1 MTKLKTNRS
10 MILYFL
16 LTAIT
21 CGIWP
26 FVFVHKQAKDL
37 NVVCAED
44 GKKTGGFLKY
54 LILTPLTLCIYPLCW
69 WIASASRVKAYG
81 NRHNVSGVT
90 GAASLILWSTIG
102 NLLFGLGIFIA
113 IHKYMKSTNRICKD
127 FMAREKAAKEAEE
140 LAAKKAEEEA
150 ALAAKRAEEEAAL
163 AAKRAK
169 EDEERAAQQAAM
181 VAAAV
186 AQALAAQKAA
196 EPAAPAAPT
205 QE

>member
-21 CGIWP
+21 CGIWS

-44 GKKTGGFLKY
+44 GKKTGGFVKY
-54 LILTPLTLCIYPLCW
+54 LILTPLTLGIYGIIW
-69 WIASASRVKAYG
+69 WCASASRVKAYG
-81 NRHNVSGVT
+81 ARHNVAGVT
-90 GAASLILWSTIG
+90 GAASLILWTTIG
-102 NLLFGLGIFIA
+102 SMLFGLGPFIA

-140 LAAKKAEEEA
+140 LAA
-150 ALAAKRAEEEAAL
+150 
-163 AAKRAK
+163 
-169 EDEERAAQQAAM
+169 
-181 VAAAV
+181 
-186 AQALAAQKAA
+186 
-196 EPAAPAAPT
+196 
-205 QE
+205 